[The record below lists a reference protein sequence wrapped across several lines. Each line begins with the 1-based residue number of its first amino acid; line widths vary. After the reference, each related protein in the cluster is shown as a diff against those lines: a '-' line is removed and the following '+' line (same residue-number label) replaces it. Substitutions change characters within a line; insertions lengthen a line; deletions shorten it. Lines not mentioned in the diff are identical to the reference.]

1 MKGKLETIGLCLG
14 WFALITQFFLML
26 QNRQTGI
33 PEMIIRFFS
42 FFTIL
47 TNILVALYFT
57 ASTFNLKIVPFKWFF
72 SKGTLTAITAFI
84 LIVGLVYQIALRGV
98 WQPTGLQ
105 YIVDEL
111 LHTIIPLYV
120 FIYWCFNVSKNDLQI
135 KPIFRWLLYPVLFII
150 FILVRGYFSGFYPYP
165 FLDVPE
171 IGYDKTLLNIVII
184 FITTLTMLT
193 ILLLVGKT
201 IIKKQTK
208 IQ

>member
-1 MKGKLETIGLCLG
+1 MKGKLETIGLCVG
-14 WFALITQFFLML
+14 WFALIMQFFLMF
-26 QNRQTGI
+26 QNRQTAI

-57 ASTFNLKIVPFKWFF
+57 ASAFKLKIVPFKWFF

-111 LHTIIPLYV
+111 LHSIIPLYV
-120 FIYWCFNVSKNDLQI
+120 FIYWYFNVSKNDLQI

-165 FLDVPE
+165 FLDVLK
-171 IGYDKTLLNIVII
+171 IGYEKTFLNIGFI

-208 IQ
+208 TQ